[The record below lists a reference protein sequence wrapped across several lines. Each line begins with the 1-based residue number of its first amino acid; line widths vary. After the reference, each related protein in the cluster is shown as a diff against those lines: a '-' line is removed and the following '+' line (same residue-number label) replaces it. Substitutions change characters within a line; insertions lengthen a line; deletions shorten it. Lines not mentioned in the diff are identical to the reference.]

1 MPQGEKRL
9 GEGWQGD
16 GGGGEWRSGEHT
28 FRGKG
33 EGGWDEELQE
43 GGPGK
48 GATFGM
54 SINEIMH

>member
-1 MPQGEKRL
+1 MPQGGKRL

-16 GGGGEWRSGEHT
+16 GGGGEWGCGEHT

-43 GGPGK
+43 GGNIWNVNK
-48 GATFGM
+48 
-54 SINEIMH
+54 